1 MNKYKI
7 TLEYD
12 GTNYVGWQRQ
22 ENGNSIQAAIEKAI
36 EKLTLEKAVVF
47 GAGRTDAGV
56 HAKGQVA
63 HFDIKKNF
71 TIDNIRDG
79 LNQHLRPQ
87 PISIIKVEK
96 VTEEFHAR
104 FSANYRIYEYLIVN
118 RRSPLTIEKNRAWI
132 VFKKLNL
139 DKMQKESS
147 YFIGK
152 HDFNAFRSIN
162 CQSSSSIK
170 TIDSFDT
177 HVQDENI
184 RIKVKAKSFLHS
196 QVRIMVGTLVDIGK
210 GKISSI
216 SIKDIINNKD
226 RNKAG
231 VTAPACGLYL
241 IEVGY

>member
-1 MNKYKI
+1 MHKHKI

-12 GTNYVGWQRQ
+12 GTEYVGWQRQ
-22 ENGNSIQAAIEKAI
+22 ENGISIQSALEQAI
-36 EKLTLEKAVVF
+36 EKLTLEKVKVF
-47 GAGRTDAGV
+47 AAGRTDAGV
-56 HAKGQVA
+56 HAKGQVV
-63 HFDIKKNF
+63 HCDIKKNF

-118 RRSPLTIEKNRAWI
+118 RRSPLTIQKNKAWI

-139 DKMQKESS
+139 NKMKKESL

-152 HDFNAFRSIN
+152 HDFSAFRSIN
-162 CQSSSSIK
+162 CQSNSPIK
-170 TIDSFDT
+170 TIDNFDIS
-177 HVQDENI
+177 VKNENI

-210 GKISSI
+210 GKISTI
-216 SIKDIINNKD
+216 TIKDIINKKD
-226 RNKAG
+226 RKQAG

-241 IEVGY
+241 VEVGY